1 MATWKILF
9 IIAISAIVILAF
21 VMGIIVELDLDKRIK
36 EIDKGIEKEKEKSEE
51 EKRIRLARQNWEE
64 KVEIVE

>member
-21 VMGIIVELDLDKRIK
+21 IMGIIVELDLDNRFK
-36 EIDKGIEKEKEKSEE
+36 EIDNEIDKEKEKSEE

>member
-21 VMGIIVELDLDKRIK
+21 IMGIIVELDLDNRFK
-36 EIDKGIEKEKEKSEE
+36 EIDNEIDKEKEKSEE
-51 EKRIRLARQNWEE
+51 EKRIRLARQN
-64 KVEIVE
+64 

>member
-9 IIAISAIVILAF
+9 VIAISAIVILAF
-21 VMGIIVELDLDKRIK
+21 IMGIIVELDLDNRFK
-36 EIDKGIEKEKEKSEE
+36 EIDKEIEEKKEKSEE

>member
-9 IIAISAIVILAF
+9 IIVISAIVIFAF
-21 VMGIIVELDLDKRIK
+21 VMWIVVELDLNKRFK
-36 EIDKGIEKEKEKSEE
+36 EIDKEIEKSEE
-51 EKRIRLARQNWEE
+51 KKRIRLARQNWEE